1 MPDLWA
7 DKGEFMPFVKLVT
20 GDIVEIAEP
29 KFKGLMRTNRIN
41 PVIVHYDPETGKGF
55 VGNYVVALYRDDP
68 RPRVAFKIP
77 QGLQAAAEMGLNGT
91 APITFAP
98 ATESVGIPAKVGRPA
113 GRPKKDK

>member
-1 MPDLWA
+1 
-7 DKGEFMPFVKLVT
+7 MPFVKLVT
-20 GDIVEIAEP
+20 GDIMEVTEP

-41 PVIVHYDPETGKGF
+41 PVIVHYDPETGEGF

-68 RPRVAFKIP
+68 RPRVAFEIP
-77 QGLQAAAEMGLNGT
+77 QGPAIGESVGT

-98 ATESVGIPAKVGRPA
+98 ATESVDNQAKVGRPA